1 MGVAS
6 VADSTGISFAGVAS
20 GFVHNYICS
29 LGY

>member
-6 VADSTGISFAGVAS
+6 AADSTGITVAGGLS
-20 GFVHNYICS
+20 HFVHDFICS